1 MCARGRCAPPAAR
14 GFHELQAK
22 RADRIRL
29 HVACP
34 HVPRLLRRRKRRRTA
49 TIGAALL
56 ALLAVAAGA
65 SALSEFSTGV
75 PAVDD
80 LLKVEGG
87 SLVGEPGPGGAT
99 EPLAVP
105 THDGTAQAL
114 AYLSKD
120 GTVCHVEAERHPRIE
135 GSVRGGGGGCWLAA
149 DLARKLDRKGVVW
162 SGSSH
167 GPERRTYNGY
177 ADGDVEGIRVVGEA
191 AGAEVLMTKPWT
203 PRADGGQA
211 LRFFVVV
218 DERDIGVGGDGVQLG
233 ELDRISTPIPPIEV
247 TYADGRTEMIEAP

>member
-1 MCARGRCAPPAAR
+1 MRTRHLESDPLDALRLELVGAAR
-14 GFHELQAK
+14 RQ
-22 RADRIRL
+22 
-29 HVACP
+29 VA
-34 HVPRLLRRRKRRRTA
+34 RRRKRRRNA

-65 SALSEFSTGV
+65 SALNEFSTGV
-75 PAVDD
+75 PVVDE
-80 LLKVEGG
+80 LLEVEGG

-99 EPLAVP
+99 EPLPVP
-105 THDGTAQAL
+105 TNDGTAQAL

-120 GTVCHVEAERHPRIE
+120 GTVCHIEAERHPRIE

-149 DLARKLDRKGVVW
+149 DLARRLDRNGVVW

-177 ADGDVEGIRVVGEA
+177 ADGEVESIRVVGEA
-191 AGAEVLMTKPWT
+191 AGANVRMTKPWT
-203 PRADGGQA
+203 PRTEGGEA

-218 DERDIGVGGDGVQLG
+218 DERDIDVGDDGVQIDEIDL
-233 ELDRISTPIPPIEV
+233 ISTPIPAIEV
-247 TYADGRTEMIEAP
+247 TYADGRTEKIEAP